1 MQIIE
6 TKEIQK
12 TMAEKIQELELEIK
26 ELKKVRNRS
35 SHRRFSVKKV
45 FLEIWQNSQENICAR
60 VSFFNKVAGLRPTT
74 LLKKRLWHRRFPV
87 NYAKFLKIPFFIEH
101 LWWLLLKKRRFMY
114 CILAQLVY
122 LVVRKSLVANYFLR

>member
-45 FLEIWQNSQENICAR
+45 FLVIWQNSQENICAR

-122 LVVRKSLVANYFLR
+122 LVVRKSLVANYLLR

>member
-45 FLEIWQNSQENICAR
+45 FLEIWQNSQENTCAR
-60 VSFFNKVAGLRPTT
+60 VSFFNKVAGLRPAT
-74 LLKKRLWHRRFPV
+74 LLKKRLWHRSFPV

-101 LWWLLLKKRRFMY
+101 LWWLLLKKRKFMY

>member
-122 LVVRKSLVANYFLR
+122 LVVRKSLVANYLLR

>member
-35 SHRRFSVKKV
+35 SHRRFSLKKV
-45 FLEIWQNSQENICAR
+45 SWEIWQNSQENTCAR
-60 VSFFNKVAGLRPTT
+60 VSFFNKVAGLSISETSRD
-74 LLKKRLWHRRFPV
+74 LLALQLDFKGH
-87 NYAKFLKIPFFIEH
+87 LK
-101 LWWLLLKKRRFMY
+101 Y
-114 CILAQLVY
+114 
-122 LVVRKSLVANYFLR
+122 SN

>member
-101 LWWLLLKKRRFMY
+101 LWWLLLTKRRFMY

-122 LVVRKSLVANYFLR
+122 LVVRKSLVANYLLR

>member
-87 NYAKFLKIPFFIEH
+87 NYAKFLKISFFIEH
-101 LWWLLLKKRRFMY
+101 LWWLLLTKRRFMY

-122 LVVRKSLVANYFLR
+122 LVVRKSLVANYLLR